1 MIQPAPVLPSNGS
14 PLLNADTGRSSR
26 ALQEQSNNR
35 QHNEYYAEPQEQKY
49 ASLLTENNYPG
60 HHQQPQP
67 QHIYRQT
74 PLQRNQYRHSS
85 SRYHQLGHDTHD
97 ARARA
102 KHIASQLYER
112 FRASDQYMKYR
123 NRQQKDDKNGEGQKW
138 PDHLEW
144 AFFQALVY
152 WRPMGRRQIPHKDKR
167 RGRNELIADYIEE
180 LTGEART
187 RKQVSSHIQVLKP
200 FVEGDPVIMKFLS
213 KEDMGHMGHPG
224 RMYGGRAASYHG
236 SVGRVASCY
245 PATAPVQRVPAAP
258 VAPMASSHELAKV
271 KGYLAVFE
279 PTDFQMFVQRELPDG
294 NIERLHDYTHAISN
308 PRQDDEKPE
317 DMAAFSQ
324 AHPLT
329 ALLLSQRRPDCN
341 IVLAE
346 ASLAFPTI
354 EFKDAK
360 TGKTLP
366 KIRLAISFLCK
377 SRYLDMNADVSCR
390 NTFYKNGELL
400 VDYNT
405 TTKVDIFSSD
415 DGSAGV
421 EAQLKFGS
429 EFWAKQCQW
438 MAARLRD
445 SEDPDRAVEEVKDSI
460 KNITAM
466 QEVFINTEQ
475 GPERLLV
482 IVWSFRLSRDVRG
495 KAYWRRLRLPSSPS
509 TYDYQPRTERVDSV
523 YDYGLDFT
531 TTTTSLPQ
539 PALQSPFEYDT
550 SSAGTW
556 PTNLDDTTAPHSAI
570 DFPGATDNAFDFSG
584 GNINI
589 SYTDPSIMDFS
600 NFDSSAFNFDAT
612 TTDFVAD
619 PALGDYT
626 QPTET
631 QESLGQDAAQEY
643 SQQTDYSS
651 QWCDSYTAFDS
662 QPSISAGASNYATGG
677 DSQSQVLDSY
687 TGHYDH
693 GYSEGP
699 SDGQAYGGAGQD
711 VHGREEDPLVALAD
725 ASYLRGVSLPAQEG
739 HHGHEVHQT
748 S

>member
-1 MIQPAPVLPSNGS
+1 
-14 PLLNADTGRSSR
+14 
-26 ALQEQSNNR
+26 
-35 QHNEYYAEPQEQKY
+35 
-49 ASLLTENNYPG
+49 
-60 HHQQPQP
+60 
-67 QHIYRQT
+67 
-74 PLQRNQYRHSS
+74 
-85 SRYHQLGHDTHD
+85 
-97 ARARA
+97 
-102 KHIASQLYER
+102 
-112 FRASDQYMKYR
+112 
-123 NRQQKDDKNGEGQKW
+123 
-138 PDHLEW
+138 
-144 AFFQALVY
+144 
-152 WRPMGRRQIPHKDKR
+152 MGRRQIPHKDKR

-245 PATAPVQRVPAAP
+245 PAAAPVQRVPAAP
-258 VAPMASSHELAKV
+258 VAPMANSHELAKV

-279 PTDFQMFVQRELPDG
+279 PRDFQMFVQRELPDG
-294 NIERLHDYTHAISN
+294 NIERLHDYTHAISD

-317 DMAAFSQ
+317 DMTAFSQ
-324 AHPLT
+324 SHPFT

-377 SRYLDMNADVSCR
+377 SRYLDINADVSCR

-400 VDYNT
+400 VDYNAT
-405 TTKVDIFSSD
+405 IKVDIFSSD

-445 SEDPDRAVEEVKDSI
+445 SEDPDRAVEEVRDSI

-509 TYDYQPRTERVDSV
+509 SYDYASQQRTERVDSV
-523 YDYGLDFT
+523 YDYNLDFT
-531 TTTTSLPQ
+531 TTSSMPQ

-550 SSAGTW
+550 SSSGGSALPSGTW
-556 PTNLDDTTAPHSAI
+556 PTNLDDGTNTAPHSAI
-570 DFPGATDNAFDFSG
+570 DFPGAADNGFDFSG
-584 GNINI
+584 RNINI
-589 SYTDPSIMDFS
+589 SYADPSIMDFS
-600 NFDSSAFNFDAT
+600 NFDSSAFNFDTA

-619 PALGDYT
+619 PALQDYT
-626 QPTET
+626 QTET
-631 QESLGQDAAQEY
+631 QDTTFTHDASQQSQDY
-643 SQQTDYSS
+643 TQQTDYSS
-651 QWCDSYTAFDS
+651 QWCDSYTAFDT
-662 QPSISAGASNYATGG
+662 QPSISAGASNYATGPE
-677 DSQSQVLDSY
+677 SQSQVLDGY
-687 TGHYDH
+687 AGHYDH
-693 GYSEGP
+693 TYSEGP

-711 VHGREEDPLVALAD
+711 VHGREEDPLAALAD
-725 ASYLRGVSLPAQEG
+725 ASYLRGVSLPSQ
-739 HHGHEVHQT
+739 HEQQQHQT
-748 S
+748 Q